1 MEVEFDFAVGQQPY
15 RIIRKHA
22 KPKRRHSSGQSS
34 LDFQIAADD
43 GFKSIAG
50 DSITRTQQKII
61 DVLHMDYTTFINSA
75 FLRQGHADE
84 FTQQPPTKRKEV
96 LANILE
102 LSLYDQ
108 LEEEAK
114 NLFKQQELA
123 EMQLESAISEIDA
136 ELAQKPTYQ
145 MEFEAAQNELSNIE
159 KTIKEQQTKLSRL
172 RQEKEALE
180 GKKAQLTQFE
190 GHIKDTER
198 AVQRWDEQI
207 KQHQSRLKEFEEL
220 FAQRSAIEKGYAE
233 LTEAKKLCESL
244 DQKFRRVTALN
255 ERKHRLEMAIP
266 KPVRRCLP
274 STNSPRA
281 R

>member
-1 MEVEFDFAVGQQPY
+1 MIPVKLRVRNFMCYRENVPPLYFEGIHTACICGDNGNGKSAIIDAMTWALWGKTRAKSDDDLINLGEREMEVEFDFAVGQQPY

-22 KPKRRHSSGQSS
+22 KPKRRRSSGHSS
-34 LDFQIAADD
+34 LDFQISAGD

-50 DSITRTQQKII
+50 NSIAQTQQKII

-102 LSLYDQ
+102 LSLYDR

-114 NLFKQQELA
+114 NLSKQQEME

-136 ELAQKPTYQ
+136 ELAQKPAYQ
-145 MEFEAAQNELSNIE
+145 AEFEAAQNELSSIE
-159 KTIKEQQTKLSRL
+159 RVIKEQQAKLSRL

-180 GKKAQLTQFE
+180 GKKAQL
-190 GHIKDTER
+190 
-198 AVQRWDEQI
+198 VQ
-207 KQHQSRLKEFEEL
+207 
-220 FAQRSAIEKGYAE
+220 
-233 LTEAKKLCESL
+233 
-244 DQKFRRVTALN
+244 
-255 ERKHRLEMAIP
+255 LE
-266 KPVRRCLP
+266 
-274 STNSPRA
+274 
-281 R
+281 